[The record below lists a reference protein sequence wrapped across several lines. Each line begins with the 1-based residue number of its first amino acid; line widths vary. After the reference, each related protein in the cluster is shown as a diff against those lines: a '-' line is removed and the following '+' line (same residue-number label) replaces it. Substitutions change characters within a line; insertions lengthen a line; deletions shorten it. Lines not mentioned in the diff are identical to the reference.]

1 VLRRVPQELGELL
14 AEIERV
20 RPADLLRVA
29 RNLVRG
35 GSLRVGLSAPRNT
48 LATVRRAVRRGD
60 LDPSTV
66 RLPSR
71 RSARLS
77 T

>member
-35 GSLRVGLSAPRNT
+35 GSLRVGLSAPRST
-48 LATVRRAVRRGD
+48 LAAVRRTVRRGD
-60 LDPSTV
+60 LDPSAV
-66 RLPSR
+66 RPPSR
-71 RSARLS
+71 RSARL
-77 T
+77 